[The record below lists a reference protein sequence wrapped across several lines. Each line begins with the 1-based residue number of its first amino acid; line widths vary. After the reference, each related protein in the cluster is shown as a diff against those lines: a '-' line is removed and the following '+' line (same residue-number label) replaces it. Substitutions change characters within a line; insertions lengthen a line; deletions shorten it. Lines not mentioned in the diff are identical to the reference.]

1 MSKADSSKGKRREI
15 PVHRAED
22 SARHGDAVENTGT
35 SDAAEH
41 VAAGEEA
48 KAAARGSDVATELE
62 AEQVA
67 AQASSGAAG
76 EDAGGQSD
84 VQQEESAQIVDPM
97 EEIKRLQAERDEHYE
112 NWLRARAELD
122 NYRKRIQRELDEN
135 ARYAAVPVVRDMLPV
150 LDNIR
155 RAVEAARRSKR
166 VDELLQG
173 IEMIVQQFED
183 VLIKHNAVPIDS
195 VGQPFNPELHEAVQK
210 VETEAHPPMTVV
222 HEVQKGYKLHDRLI
236 RPSKV
241 VVATP
246 PQRSEDQE
254 AKKSAESPGNADA
267 ESR

>member
-1 MSKADSSKGKRREI
+1 MSKAGSGDGKRREI
-15 PVHRAED
+15 PVHRAEE
-22 SARHGDAVENTGT
+22 SAQRREAADQAPASEVEERAAGG
-35 SDAAEH
+35 AAEP
-41 VAAGEEA
+41 GTT
-48 KAAARGSDVATELE
+48 GSDVATEVE
-62 AEQVA
+62 VERAPTQ
-67 AQASSGAAG
+67 AAG
-76 EDAGGQSD
+76 DAAAEGDARSENE
-84 VQQEESAQIVDPM
+84 QESTRIVDPV

-155 RAVEAARRSKR
+155 RAVEAARQSKR

-183 VLIKHNAVPIDS
+183 VLIKHNAVPIEA

-210 VETEAHPPMTVV
+210 VETEEHPPMTVV
-222 HEVQKGYKLHDRLI
+222 HEVQKGYKLHDRLL

-241 VVATP
+241 VVAAP
-246 PQRSEDQE
+246 PQQAGGQDA
-254 AKKSAESPGNADA
+254 AKSDTDAD
-267 ESR
+267 SG